1 MRAMPVTD
9 AQLADFQRDGFL
21 LLAQYFAH
29 ERLSAIAP
37 LFLEAHK
44 NWARRHYAP
53 AAVNSAYLT
62 APDCLPDAT
71 RRRAAFEFIA
81 SADLASIAGQ
91 LMGATPRFLNTQ
103 LFFNPED
110 PARKPY
116 WHRDVQYFPISEE
129 EQQQLMQR
137 QSVLHFRIPLAPDPG
152 MEFIPGSHARRDSEL
167 ERATRLE
174 LDGRRNFET
183 LPGAVRIPHAPGDLL
198 IFSAH
203 LIHRGVYD
211 LERQS
216 LDIIYTNVPEDA
228 TTVARFRHFPD
239 PETAPDLAALS
250 VYNIETKL
258 N

>member
-1 MRAMPVTD
+1 MSLTD
-9 AQLADFQRDGFL
+9 AQLAEFRRSGYL
-21 LLAQYFAH
+21 LLKDYFDP

-44 NWARRHYAP
+44 NWASRHYAP

-62 APDCLPDAT
+62 APDCLPDPVQ
-71 RRRAAFEFIA
+71 RRVAFEFIA
-81 SADLASIAGQ
+81 SNDLTDFAGQ
-91 LMGATPRFLNTQ
+91 LIGAPPRFLNTQ

-129 EQQQLMQR
+129 EQHLLMQR

-152 MEFIPGSHARRDSEL
+152 MEFIPGSHARGDTEL

-174 LDGRRNFET
+174 LDGRRNFEE
-183 LPGAVRIPHAPGDLL
+183 LPEAVRVPHSPGDLL

-211 LERQS
+211 LDRRS
-216 LDIIYTNVPEDA
+216 LDILYTNFPEDA
-228 TTVARFRHFPD
+228 ATVARIRHFPD
-239 PETAPDLAALS
+239 REFAPDLAAS
-250 VYNIETKL
+250 FVYAVEIKHP
-258 N
+258 